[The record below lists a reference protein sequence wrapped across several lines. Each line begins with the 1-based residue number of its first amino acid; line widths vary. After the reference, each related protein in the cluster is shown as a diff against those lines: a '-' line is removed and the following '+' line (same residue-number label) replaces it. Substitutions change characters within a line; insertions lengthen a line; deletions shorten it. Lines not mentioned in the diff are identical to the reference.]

1 MEMLGSTIVEE
12 KIIGGGC
19 IAHSRMVRLADGR
32 KVFVKSQT
40 DGAMFRAEAMGLAEL
55 AKAKAFTIPQ
65 VLLYDR
71 LMLITEF
78 VEQGKRPH
86 NFMEDFGRRFAFLHQ
101 FTGMNFGFVEDN
113 FIGSTPQ
120 RNIAAPDERLNWVSF
135 FFNKR
140 LLFQFRLA
148 ERNGF
153 ADERFRRLFGIIEDK
168 ISTLMDLSDEPPSL
182 LHGDLWSGNFIIN
195 LRGEPVLIDPAVY
208 YGNREADLAMTLLFG
223 GFTQEF
229 YSAYNEEFPLR
240 AGWEYRQNLYKLY
253 HILNHMNIF
262 GSGYYSQALELMRF
276 YA

>member
-1 MEMLGSTIVEE
+1 MELLGSTIVEE

-19 IAHSRMVRLADGR
+19 IAHARMVRLADGR

-40 DGAMFRAEAMGLAEL
+40 DHAMFRAEAMGLAEL
-55 AKAKAFTIPQ
+55 AKTNAFAVPK
-65 VLLYDR
+65 VLMYDR
-71 LMLITEF
+71 EMLVTEF
-78 VEQGKRPH
+78 VEQGNRPT
-86 NFMEDFGRRFAFLHQ
+86 NFMEDFGRRFALLHQ
-101 FTGMNFGFVEDN
+101 FTGMSFGFVEDN

-120 RNIAAPDERLNWVSF
+120 QNIATPDERLNWVSF

-153 ADERFRRLFGIIEDK
+153 ADERFRSLFGIIEDK
-168 ISTLMDLSDEPPSL
+168 ISTLIDLSDEMPSL
-182 LHGDLWSGNFIIN
+182 LHGDLWAGNFVIN

-208 YGNREADLAMTLLFG
+208 YGNREADLAMPLLFG
-223 GFTQEF
+223 RFSAGF
-229 YSAYNEEFPLR
+229 YSAYNEVFPLK

-253 HILNHMNIF
+253 HILNHLNIF